1 MKKLSRIDEGSW
13 LYGVIGGIAKFFEI
27 NPDFCRIVF
36 VILTFVPYLSSA
48 LVIIYFILA
57 ILMPKEV
64 VEEEVNKKETTE
76 EEVNKKEV
84 NKEEVVEEEVNKKEV
99 AEEEV
104 NKEDKEK

>member
-64 VEEEVNKKETTE
+64 VEEEVNKKEVTE
-76 EEVNKKEV
+76 EEIVE
-84 NKEEVVEEEVNKKEV
+84 EEVVEEEVNKKETT
-99 AEEEV
+99 EEEV
-104 NKEDKEK
+104 NKKDKEK

>member
-64 VEEEVNKKETTE
+64 VKE
-76 EEVNKKEV
+76 EV
-84 NKEEVVEEEVNKKEV
+84 NKEEVAKEEVTK
-99 AEEEV
+99 EEV

>member
-1 MKKLSRIDEGSW
+1 MKKLSRINEGSW

-64 VEEEVNKKETTE
+64 VEEEVNKKEVTEEEIVEEEVNKKETTE
-76 EEVNKKEV
+76 EEVNKK
-84 NKEEVVEEEVNKKEV
+84 
-99 AEEEV
+99 
-104 NKEDKEK
+104 DKEK

>member
-84 NKEEVVEEEVNKKEV
+84 IEEEVNKKEV
-99 AEEEV
+99 TEEEVTEEEV
-104 NKEDKEK
+104 NKKDKEK

>member
-64 VEEEVNKKETTE
+64 VE
-76 EEVNKKEV
+76 KEV
-84 NKEEVVEEEVNKKEV
+84 NKEEVVEEEVNK
-99 AEEEV
+99 
-104 NKEDKEK
+104 EDKEK

>member
-64 VEEEVNKKETTE
+64 VKEKVVEEEVNKEEVAEEEVNKK
-76 EEVNKKEV
+76 
-84 NKEEVVEEEVNKKEV
+84 EVVEEEVNKK
-99 AEEEV
+99 
-104 NKEDKEK
+104 DKEK

>member
-64 VEEEVNKKETTE
+64 VEEEVNKEEVAE
-76 EEVNKKEV
+76 EEVNKE
-84 NKEEVVEEEVNKKEV
+84 EV

>member
-64 VEEEVNKKETTE
+64 VEEEVNK
-76 EEVNKKEV
+76 
-84 NKEEVVEEEVNKKEV
+84 EEVVEEEVNKEEV

>member
-64 VEEEVNKKETTE
+64 VKEDVVDDEVNNADVDTDQAPK
-76 EEVNKKEV
+76 
-84 NKEEVVEEEVNKKEV
+84 
-99 AEEEV
+99 EEV

>member
-64 VEEEVNKKETTE
+64 VEEEVNK
-76 EEVNKKEV
+76 EEVA
-84 NKEEVVEEEVNKKEV
+84 KEEVTK
-99 AEEEV
+99 EEV

>member
-76 EEVNKKEV
+76 EEI
-84 NKEEVVEEEVNKKEV
+84 VEEEVNKKETT
-99 AEEEV
+99 EEEV
-104 NKEDKEK
+104 NKKDKEK

>member
-64 VEEEVNKKETTE
+64 VEEK
-76 EEVNKKEV
+76 
-84 NKEEVVEEEVNKKEV
+84 VV
-99 AEEEV
+99 EEEV

>member
-36 VILTFVPYLSSA
+36 VILAFVPYLSSA

-64 VEEEVNKKETTE
+64 V
-76 EEVNKKEV
+76 
-84 NKEEVVEEEVNKKEV
+84 KEEVVEEEVNKEEV
-99 AEEEV
+99 AKEEVTKEEV